1 MRGASGPT
9 SGVVRWAPLAAAR
22 EAAANQSREGPLV
35 VATQEPTQQTAED
48 FAHGLSARALHCR
61 ELGHTWRAW
70 TVTWDRK
77 ARCYD
82 RALRCS
88 SCQSVRHEL
97 LDSTG
102 DVLRSGYRYSKG
114 YLATNVQAGTL
125 HRSVFRMESISRFL
139 ERDRANLEAV

>member
-1 MRGASGPT
+1 M
-9 SGVVRWAPLAAAR
+9 
-22 EAAANQSREGPLV
+22 
-35 VATQEPTQQTAED
+35 VATSKEDQQQTPED

-70 TVTWDRK
+70 TVTYDRK

-97 LDSTG
+97 LDGSG
-102 DVLRSGYRYSKG
+102 AVLRSGYTYAKG

-125 HRSVFRMESISRFL
+125 SRSVFRMESITRFL
-139 ERDRANLEAV
+139 EKDRNLEAVS